1 MIIAMLM
8 GYLLVVL
15 GIGMWS
21 HRKLANTGEDF
32 FVAGRTIG
40 PFVLLM
46 SLFGTHM
53 TAFALLGAS
62 GEAYRKGIGV
72 FGLMASSSALVV
84 PALFFFVGTRVWQVG
99 KTHGYLTQI
108 QFFRDRWQADHLG
121 LLLFVVLV
129 GLLVPYL
136 LIGVMGAG
144 LTFEQITGGQIPYWV
159 GSLTVSVVI
168 LLYVSSSGM
177 RGTAM
182 VNTFQTLVFMA
193 LGGLATFVILN
204 KLGGLTAVLDQLDQ
218 NAPNLTVRGEGISP
232 TLLITYSCIP
242 LSAGMFPH
250 LFNHWLTA
258 RGVNTFKGPIIFYP
272 LCIAL
277 VWVPSVLLGMAGA
290 VDFPGLQGPAANGV
304 LIMMVEK
311 HAPGVLGGLLAA
323 GVFAAIMSSLDSQTL
338 SIGNMF
344 TQDIVRHYRI
354 GGEVDESRQVWW
366 GRLFIVMI
374 LTLTFLLSLV
384 APRSIFKLGI
394 WSFTGFAGLLPILI
408 AALFWKRS
416 TAMGAYASVFT
427 TAVAWL
433 YFFNAGS
440 KTIAGTDIMAVTVVI
455 LLSSVAMV
463 VVSLFTRPPSN
474 IDKFFPPG

>member
-1 MIIAMLM
+1 MTIALLI
-8 GYLLVVL
+8 GYLFVVL
-15 GIGMWS
+15 AIGLWS
-21 HRKLANTGEDF
+21 RRRLSNTGEDF

-62 GEAYRKGIGV
+62 GEAYREGIGV

-84 PALFFFVGTRVWQVG
+84 PALFFYVGTKVWHIG
-99 KTHGYLTQI
+99 KSHGYLTQI
-108 QFFRDRWQADHLG
+108 QYFRDRFQADHLG
-121 LLLFVVLV
+121 LVLFLVLV
-129 GLLVPYL
+129 GLLLPYL

-144 LTFEQITGGQIPYWV
+144 LTFEQITNGQIPYWV
-159 GSLTVSVVI
+159 GSLTVCAVI
-168 LLYVSSSGM
+168 FVYVTSSGM

-182 VNTFQTLVFMA
+182 VNTFQTLVFMT
-193 LGGLATFVILN
+193 LGGLATVVIMS
-204 KLGGLTAVLDQLDQ
+204 KLGGLGAVMDHLQTHQSHL
-218 NAPNLTVRGEGISP
+218 LVRGEHISP
-232 TLLITYSCIP
+232 ALLVTYSAIP

-258 RGVNTFKGPIIFYP
+258 RSAATFKGPIIFYP

-290 VDFPGLQGPAANGV
+290 VDFPNLQGPAANGV

-338 SIGNMF
+338 ALGNMF

-354 GGEVDESRQVWW
+354 GGEVSEAKQVWW
-366 GRLFIVMI
+366 GRLFIFLV
-374 LTLTFLLSLV
+374 LALTFGISLV

-408 AALFWKRS
+408 AALFWKRA
-416 TAMGAYASVFT
+416 TAVGAYASVFT

-433 YFFNAGS
+433 YFFSSGS
-440 KTIAGTDIMAVTVVI
+440 KTIGTTDIMAVTAVI
-455 LLSSVAMV
+455 GLSSITMILGSL
-463 VVSLFTRPPSN
+463 VSKPPGN
-474 IDKFFPPG
+474 LAKFF